1 MASIMDSGGQQSNR
15 TSKKFCIG
23 HLNVRTL
30 NTGFDEF
37 VHYLNNYRL
46 DVLGLSETWLS
57 SNYGND
63 AFSVTG
69 YSFVRKDRH
78 GRGGG
83 VAVYIKKKH
92 LSYEIPHLDIATN
105 LCEFIAVQLT
115 IKQRIFYFFIYIG
128 LLRQILKILLT
139 FWKTC

>member
-23 HLNVRTL
+23 YLNVRTL

-37 VHYLNNYRL
+37 VHYLNKYRL

-69 YSFVRKDRH
+69 YSFVRKNRH

-83 VAVYIKKKH
+83 VALYIKKKH
-92 LSYEIPHLDIATN
+92 LSYEIAHLDIATN

>member
-83 VAVYIKKKH
+83 VAVYIKK
-92 LSYEIPHLDIATN
+92 N
-105 LCEFIAVQLT
+105 
-115 IKQRIFYFFIYIG
+115 IYHTKFLIW
-128 LLRQILKILLT
+128 ILLLI
-139 FWKTC
+139 CVNL